1 MSKAADVVVVGGGVI
16 GTAVAYYTARQGLR
30 VTLVDLPKRGRATSA
45 SAGGL
50 WSLGESVGLGCGV
63 IFHKARLAKGTAHEG
78 THAPPQM
85 PKSFLNFAM
94 ASNAMFPKLAD
105 DLRELAGMDIE
116 YDRNSL
122 LFLMYDDGDEAFA
135 RQLWKD
141 CPCGRSLSEWMTPE
155 ELAKAEPALTREIRG
170 ALRFNGD
177 DQVNPYRL
185 ADAFREGCRALGGT
199 VLTHTEVTGL
209 RVEGNRVTA
218 VETSAGALPCAM
230 VVNAAGAWAAEIGRM
245 AKIEIPVFP
254 VRGQIVGTET
264 LPKIMHASVSTTDCY
279 LAQKQH
285 GEIIIGST
293 TEDVGFDTGVTSSAM
308 RTLSAGAIR
317 AVPMLESVGV
327 KRVWSGL
334 RPGSPDELPI
344 LGPAK
349 GVQGYLNAC
358 GHFRTGILNAP
369 LTGLVVSELAANK
382 AVSFPIEPFLLSRFD
397 VSRSAESSVPAAR
410 RGHGE
415 LVEATLFVPSMKC
428 EGCERTIRD
437 ALQGVASVYEVRLQ
451 VSEKALHVRYER
463 SALALTQVKAALAS
477 AGFEA
482 VESRP

>member
-1 MSKAADVVVVGGGVI
+1 MNKAADVVVVGGGVI
-16 GTAVAYYTARQGLR
+16 GTAVAYYTARQGLG
-30 VTLVDLPKRGRATSA
+30 VTLVDRPKRGRATSA

-105 DLRELAGMDIE
+105 DLRDSTGMDIE

-141 CPCGRSLSEWMTPE
+141 CPCGKSLSEWVTPE
-155 ELAKAEPALTREIRG
+155 EITKVEPALTRDIRG

-185 ADAFREGCRALGGT
+185 ADAFREACRALGGT
-199 VLTHTEVTGL
+199 ILTHTEVTGL
-209 RVEGNRVTA
+209 RVEGRRVTA
-218 VETSAGALPCAM
+218 VETSAGTVPCAT

-245 AKIEIPVFP
+245 AGIEIPVYP

-264 LPKIMHASVSTTDCY
+264 LPRVLHASISTTDCY

-293 TEDVGFDTGVTSSAM
+293 TEEVGFDTGVTASAI

-317 AVPMLESVGV
+317 AVPMLDRVGV

-344 LGPAK
+344 LGA
-349 GVQGYLNAC
+349 VDAHEGYLNAC

-369 LTGLVVSELAANK
+369 LTGLVLSELAAEK
-382 AVSFPIEPFLLSRFD
+382 ILSFPIEPFLLSRFRESRDPDSD
-397 VSRSAESSVPAAR
+397 VPPKQPS
-410 RGHGE
+410 HGE
-415 LVEATLFVPSMKC
+415 LDEATLFVPSMRC
-428 EGCERTIRD
+428 EGCERTIRN
-437 ALQGVASVYEVRLQ
+437 ALQDVASVYEVRLQ
-451 VSEKALHVRYER
+451 LSEKSIHVRYER
-463 SALALTQVKAALAS
+463 SPSALTQVKTALAS

-482 VESRP
+482 VESCP

>member
-1 MSKAADVVVVGGGVI
+1 MNHAADVVVVGGGVI
-16 GTAVAYYTARQGLR
+16 GTAVAYYAARQGLR
-30 VTLVDLPKRGRATSA
+30 VTLVDLPRQGRATSA

-63 IFHKARLAKGTAHEG
+63 IFHKARLAKGIAHEG

-85 PKSFLNFAM
+85 PKSFLNIAM
-94 ASNAMFPKLAD
+94 ASNAMFPQLSD
-105 DLRELAGMDIE
+105 DLRDLSGMDIE

-122 LFLMYDDGDEAFA
+122 LFLMYDDGDETFA

-141 CPCGRSLSEWMTPE
+141 CPCGKSLSEWVTPE
-155 ELAKAEPALTREIRG
+155 ELARAEPALTRETRG

-185 ADAFREGCRALGGT
+185 ADAFREAARALGAA

-209 RVEGNRVTA
+209 RVEGGRVTA
-218 VETSAGALPCAM
+218 VETSAGTLPCAL

-245 AKIEIPVFP
+245 AGIVIPVHP

-264 LPKIMHASVSTTDCY
+264 LPKLLHASVSTTECY
-279 LAQKQH
+279 LAQKHH

-293 TEDVGFDTGVTSSAM
+293 TEDVGFDTGITSAAI
-308 RTLSAGAIR
+308 RTLTAGAIR
-317 AVPMLESVGV
+317 AVPMLERVGV

-344 LGPAK
+344 LGPVDSL
-349 GVQGYLNAC
+349 GGYMNAC

-369 LTGLVVSELAANK
+369 LTGLVLSELATGK
-382 AVSFPIEPFLLSRFD
+382 PVSFPIEPFLLSRLNG
-397 VSRSAESSVPAAR
+397 SESS
-410 RGHGE
+410 RG
-415 LVEATLFVPSMKC
+415 V
-428 EGCERTIRD
+428 
-437 ALQGVASVYEVRLQ
+437 QGR
-451 VSEKALHVRYER
+451 
-463 SALALTQVKAALAS
+463 
-477 AGFEA
+477 
-482 VESRP
+482 